1 MSAKYFWEAI
11 CMLKKFLG
19 LFALIVIMAT
29 ALVFYS
35 MNTELPDVT
44 GAVDAY
50 KQQAFDKTKEVAAP
64 VLKEAG
70 IDVEKVPTSTDDLN
84 VVKQQMQEASDKVN
98 EATQVLTQS
107 KD

>member
-1 MSAKYFWEAI
+1 
-11 CMLKKFLG
+11 MLRKIFCFL
-19 LFALIVIMAT
+19 ALIVIIAV

-35 MNTELPDVT
+35 MKSTVPDVSEMSGT
-44 GAVDAY
+44 VEGY
-50 KQQAFDKTKEVAAP
+50 KQQVFDKTKEVAAP